1 MSSFR
6 AYRKTNITRKNNVD
20 FDDTNAFPSLNGN
33 NDNTPSTAHSTS
45 SLETSNDTCDKK
57 NTIPWQLENNV
68 SSDSEEDTDK
78 LPDGWIVL
86 TYDDIRKPKPKPTIE
101 VESESES
108 DDDDDTMLMTTKK
121 RTPTKP
127 ITEPYTEPTSAEI
140 FEMFRL
146 EFARHMREVEER
158 ENGIEEDFIYE
169 DEWEQQRKWEL
180 HTNPIYDSMSDEEEE
195 YYYEEEYEYD

>member
-6 AYRKTNITRKNNVD
+6 PYRKTNIARKNKVD

-33 NDNTPSTAHSTS
+33 DNTLSTAHSIS

-57 NTIPWQLENNV
+57 NTIPWQLDNKV
-68 SSDSEEDTDK
+68 SSDSDEDTDK
-78 LPDGWIVL
+78 LSDGWIVL
-86 TYDDIRKPKPKPTIE
+86 TYDDIRKPKPKPVIE
-101 VESESES
+101 VDSESES

-121 RTPTKP
+121 KTPTKP
-127 ITEPYTEPTSAEI
+127 ITEPYTEPTSSEI

-146 EFARHMREVEER
+146 EFARHMREIEDR
-158 ENGIEEDFIYE
+158 ENGIEELIYE

-180 HTNPIYDSMSDEEEE
+180 YNNPIYDSMSDEEED